1 MQQNNKLQA
10 LLLAG
15 ALGRGDICTPTKKKR
30 EREWKETTLRTLL
43 IWMQVFH
50 SQTVQKR
57 SRAKWLCLSG
67 KIYCTLGQ
75 NGHDGARW
83 LLWNKNSSQ
92 KKKKDFISI
101 TLNDSGQH
109 NLSWLEIDV
118 QSGILS
124 VGPFFGKS
132 TTSSF
137 RAVWEQPAFRALP
150 PPSPP
155 VRSKRMDF
163 LSFSRKAIHHQA
175 CKPVCMLM
183 SGKFFFGSRSVP
195 IH

>member
-1 MQQNNKLQA
+1 MCFKRVYPLQGGLVMQQNNKLQA

-30 EREWKETTLRTLL
+30 EQEWKETTLRTLL

-92 KKKKDFISI
+92 KKKKRFISI

-124 VGPFFGKS
+124 VGPFFGKKHHQELVQSSLGTTGVSSTPSPIS
-132 TTSSF
+132 TTGQ
-137 RAVWEQPAFRALP
+137 E
-150 PPSPP
+150 
-155 VRSKRMDF
+155 
-163 LSFSRKAIHHQA
+163 
-175 CKPVCMLM
+175 
-183 SGKFFFGSRSVP
+183 
-195 IH
+195 